1 MQGRGLVVGLVVA
14 LGHAEAWAQ
23 GGSVSPPNPKDA
35 APAPL
40 TRLQDDPRV
49 LDAVTV
55 TAQYREENVQKIP
68 LAVSVVS
75 AQAMERSQATD
86 IGNLPT
92 LVPSVT
98 FSAGNELR
106 NNSIRIRGMGTD
118 VFSTGVEPS
127 VSTVV
132 DGVVLQRPGAAFTDL
147 VDIDRVEVLR
157 GPQGTLFGR
166 NASAGVVNVIT
177 RAPDFDRTSGSFS
190 ALAAQDSEYRVNGAV
205 SGPLGDGFAYR
216 LAAFHRSQ
224 DGIVENL
231 HSRESVNGQTGH
243 GLRGK
248 LAWRSADTRSDVTLV
263 ADYSKLD
270 ADCCALPLVQ
280 ASDNPRAVSTGTAID
295 PDSEH
300 VNNDVTPFVHQQNLG
315 VALTANI
322 DLAGYVLTS
331 ITAWRKYA
339 NHSNVDLD
347 DTQGRFI
354 TRNYNIESSRTRSQE
369 LRLASPIGGAI
380 DYVLG
385 AYYYEGTVSN
395 TLDRRGL
402 NIAAVA
408 SINPDGSLVPLVPGD
423 QATLAGTSVVEGR
436 NASLFGQG
444 NWHVNDRFT
453 LTAGM
458 RFIDERQTLHFDRP
472 QAAYFNGVQQPPTS
486 PAFGPVTGRYADTAI
501 IGKASGTYA
510 FTPQITG
517 YAAWSTGYKG
527 EGLATT
533 LGLTAAQF
541 AQLPAPAETSRQLEA
556 GLKTTLLDNALML
569 NLTGFRTHIENY
581 QAQTYNGASGL
592 FLLTSAGGV
601 TIDGLEI
608 EFTARPFAYFSAT
621 GGVTWLDARFQD
633 VPNGPCYAGQ
643 SAAQG
648 CLPSGAGGTP
658 VQNLDGRP
666 FMNAPR
672 WRYTLS
678 ARYDAP
684 LTRDIDLYVQ
694 SDYRWQDTVVFDISQ
709 NPDMTQRAYG
719 VADLSAGV
727 IFDAGRYDLGV
738 YIKNLA
744 DQQYAANI
752 VAVSTAGGA
761 NAYAQQIPR
770 DFRRYAGLSFRM
782 SF

>member
-1 MQGRGLVVGLVVA
+1 MQVRSLVVGLLVA
-14 LGHAEAWAQ
+14 LAHTDVWAQ
-23 GGSVSPPNPKDA
+23 GASAPSPATDA
-35 APAPL
+35 GPAL
-40 TRLQDDPRV
+40 LPRPEGDLAA

-55 TAQYREENVQKIP
+55 TAQYREENVQTIP
-68 LAVSVVS
+68 VAVSVVS
-75 AQAMERSQATD
+75 GQALERSQATD
-86 IGNLPT
+86 ICNLPA

-106 NNSIRIRGMGTD
+106 NNAIRIRGVGTD

-166 NASAGVVNVIT
+166 NSSGGVINVIT
-177 RAPDFDRTSGSFS
+177 RAPDFDRTSGNVST
-190 ALAAQDSEYRVNGAV
+190 LAAQDNEYRVNGAV
-205 SGPLGDGFAYR
+205 AGPLGDGFAYR
-216 LAAFHRSQ
+216 LAAFYRSQ
-224 DGIVENL
+224 DGIVQNL
-231 HSRESVNGQTGH
+231 HNRESVNGQTGH

-248 LAWRSADTRSDVTLV
+248 MAWRSNDTRSDVTLT

-270 ADCCALPLVQ
+270 AECCALPLVQ
-280 ASDNPRAVSTGTAID
+280 ASNNPRAVFTGTATD

-300 VNNDVTPFVHQQNLG
+300 VNNDVTPFVHQQNQGLA
-315 VALTANI
+315 VTANI

-339 NHSNVDLD
+339 NDSNVDLD

-354 TRNYNIESSRTRSQE
+354 TRNFNIESSRTRSQE
-369 LRLASPIGGAI
+369 LRLASPTGGPI

-385 AYYYEGTVSN
+385 TYFFDGTVDN
-395 TLDRRGL
+395 RLDRRGL

-408 SINPDGSLVPLVPGD
+408 SVNPDGSLVPLWPGD
-423 QATLAGTSVVEGR
+423 QATLAGTSVVDGR

-444 NWHVNDRFT
+444 NWHVGDRFT
-453 LTAGM
+453 LTGGV

-472 QAAYFNGVQQPPTS
+472 LAAYFNGIQQPPTS
-486 PAFGPVTGRYADTAI
+486 PAFGPVIGHYADTAT
-501 IGKASGTYA
+501 IGKLSGTYA

-517 YAAWSTGYKG
+517 YASWSSGYKG
-527 EGLATT
+527 DGLATT

-541 AQLPAPAETSRQLEA
+541 VQLPAPAETSRQIDA
-556 GLKTTLLDNALML
+556 GLKTTLLDNALMM
-569 NLTGFRTHIENY
+569 NLTGFRTRIENY
-581 QAQTYNGASGL
+581 QAQTYNSASGL
-592 FLLTSAGGV
+592 FMLTSAGSV
-601 TIDGLEI
+601 AIDGVEL
-608 EFTARPFAYFSAT
+608 EFTARPAAYLSVI
-621 GGVTWLDARFQD
+621 GGVTWLDARFRD

-643 SAAQG
+643 TAAQG
-648 CLPSGAGGTP
+648 CLPTAAGDAS
-658 VQNLDGRP
+658 VQDLDGRP
-666 FMNAPR
+666 LMNAPR

-684 LTRDIDLYVQ
+684 LTGDIDIYVQ
-694 SDYRWQDTVVFDISQ
+694 SDYRWQDEVVFDISQ
-709 NPDMTQRAYG
+709 NPEMTQRAYA
-719 VADLSAGV
+719 VADLSAGL
-727 IFDAGRYDLGV
+727 IFDAGRYDLGI
-738 YIKNLA
+738 YIKNLT
-744 DQQYAANI
+744 DEQYAANI
-752 VAVSTAGGA
+752 MAVNTAGGA